1 VTRPARA
8 LLAVLLLAAL
18 ACALPAT
25 LRAAQAVSAPRLAL
39 TAGKSAVIKTQVDVA
54 RVSVGDPSV
63 ADFVLLSPRQV
74 YVAGKASGVTNL
86 TFWDAADQ
94 VRGLY
99 DVEVAP
105 DLARLR
111 RLVGE
116 VMPEET
122 GVQVRAANNAIAV
135 SGTVKSEANLTRLMA
150 LADAH
155 SPGKVLNLLQVGGV
169 QQVMLEVRVAE
180 MSRAL
185 AKDLGVNINAISQ
198 GDFFY
203 TFLGGLTSVPL
214 LSNLVQTYTTTDSN
228 NNTIADPYNR
238 VNNPTRFDPQKSPLN
253 ITSNVQGMF
262 NYNTKVN
269 GVPTTFTGFLNI
281 LKDNGLVRI
290 LAEPT
295 LVCLNGQTAE
305 FLAGG
310 EIPVPIPQA
319 LGTISIEWKKYGVE
333 LRFTPHVLAGD
344 KISLQVAPSVSEL
357 DSANAVQIG
366 SFLIPALKKRSAATV
381 IELGDGQSF
390 AIAGLLSQDTRSTA
404 SKFPGV
410 GDVPVL
416 GSLFKSSKFQKNETE
431 LLIIITPRLAKP
443 ADPKAVK
450 LPTDGGLRE
459 PDDLEFYLGI
469 DRNKVGLGPS
479 TPPAKAPAGR
489 SLDGDFGHALP
500 NPPASGAAR
509 PAQTSDAGK

>member
-1 VTRPARA
+1 MNRAALLLALALA
-8 LLAVLLLAAL
+8 LLACAA
-18 ACALPAT
+18 PAD
-25 LRAAQAVSAPRLAL
+25 LDAAQTANAPRLEL
-39 TAGKSAVIKTQVDVA
+39 TVGKSVVVKTQADIA
-54 RVSVGDPSV
+54 RVSVGDPNV
-63 ADFVLLSPRQV
+63 ADFVLLTPRQL
-74 YVAGKASGVTNL
+74 YVAGKASGVTNITL
-86 TFWDAADQ
+86 WDAADQ

-105 DLARLR
+105 DVARLR
-111 RLVGE
+111 RLVGD
-116 VMPEET
+116 VMPDES
-122 GVQVRAANNAIAV
+122 GVVVRAAGNSIAV
-135 SGTVKSEANLTRLMA
+135 SGTVRSEANLKRLLA
-150 LADAH
+150 LAEAH
-155 SPGKVLNLLQVGGV
+155 SPGKVLNLLQMGGV

-185 AKDLGVNINAISQ
+185 AKDLGFNLNAISQ
-198 GDFFY
+198 GDFLY

-214 LSNLVQTYTTTDSN
+214 LSNIVKTYTTTNTN
-228 NNTIADPYNR
+228 NQTVADPYNR
-238 VNNPTRFDPQKSPLN
+238 VNNPTRFDEQKGPLN

-269 GVPTTFTGFLNI
+269 GVPTTITGFINI

-357 DSANAVQIG
+357 DPANAVQVG
-366 SFLIPALKKRSAATV
+366 SFVIPALKKRSAATV

-443 ADPKAVK
+443 ADPKAIK
-450 LPTDGGLRE
+450 LPTDGGLKE

-469 DRNKVGLGPS
+469 DRSKLGLGAQ
-479 TPPAKAPAGR
+479 PAAPAAGIPAGR
-489 SLDGDFGHALP
+489 TLDGEFGHALP
-500 NPPASGAAR
+500 NPPASGAPR
-509 PAQTSDAGK
+509 PPQPSDAGK